1 MAEKGKEKTAR
12 KRKKGGKP
20 QNSFWRNLMLIG
32 GATLLTLIIAMML
45 MSNFFDVPILRTPGN
60 MVSTVMTPV

>member
-32 GATLLTLIIAMML
+32 GATLLTLITE
-45 MSNFFDVPILRTPGN
+45 NQ
-60 MVSTVMTPV
+60 